1 MDSLRLWARDG
12 EAVRQ
17 AIALGEIAHMDTPGH
32 NSRYISSESSRLT
45 VTESQVRPS
54 GEVRRAIIVGRNRGV
69 APGMSVPWGDRAPK
83 LHAGLMRGAPPG
95 KRQSVSGKTRRRGCR
110 ALCGPA
116 NHTGSDTPQGRH
128 DPRRRVTARHRPIRG
143 SGFWASRLRHKNGS
157 YVTSPNHTDSSCG
170 ETTPGKTCA

>member
-17 AIALGEIAHMDTPGH
+17 AIELGEIAHMDTPGH

-83 LHAGLMRGAPPG
+83 LHAVVVAGG
-95 KRQSVSGKTRRRGCR
+95 KWTIWQGKNEHFCHSVVTPMPFDHS
-110 ALCGPA
+110 LLGP
-116 NHTGSDTPQGRH
+116 TGGNVR
-128 DPRRRVTARHRPIRG
+128 
-143 SGFWASRLRHKNGS
+143 
-157 YVTSPNHTDSSCG
+157 
-170 ETTPGKTCA
+170 